1 MTSLNSI
8 SYQAI
13 LRLTIPALI
22 QGLLT
27 TIVFITDRLI
37 LAKYSEVALGSM
49 QISGP
54 IGWISTTLFGSVT
67 VGMASFI
74 GRSWGAKKNDET
86 ARYLGAGLCLSFL
99 MGLILAGLGMTFTN
113 ELCLLMVS
121 QDSTTPE
128 LRQLAEL
135 YLYYLFPSTPIRIM
149 AGALVSSH
157 QSIGNTKLPMF
168 ATLGAGLINLSVS
181 VVLVHGLFG
190 FPELGVE
197 GAAIGTVS
205 AFAFSFIANLA
216 PIFYRRYA
224 LKLKRP
230 MRTHIAEVAQLS
242 AAAFGERGL
251 YHGAYLIFCAYI
263 GHLGNQAMT
272 VHQALIALESLGF
285 ISSHAFGI
293 ASFTLAAQHIGA
305 GRPEDAL
312 KAVRKTAHLGVLA
325 LTLFAII
332 LIVWSDELIRIFVQS
347 NEAIALG
354 ALCLMLVAYAQ
365 PLMVITD
372 IFSGAHRGRE
382 TQKLPW
388 SPRLLV
394 R

>member
-54 IGWISTTLFGSVT
+54 IGWISTTLFGSFT

-135 YLYYLFPSTPIRIM
+135 YLYYLFPSTPIQIM

-216 PIFYRRYA
+216 PFLPSICAQAEASNADSYCRSCPTIGGSLRRA
-224 LKLKRP
+224 GSVSWRLFDILRLH
-230 MRTHIAEVAQLS
+230 RTLRQ
-242 AAAFGERGL
+242 
-251 YHGAYLIFCAYI
+251 
-263 GHLGNQAMT
+263 
-272 VHQALIALESLGF
+272 
-285 ISSHAFGI
+285 SSDD
-293 ASFTLAAQHIGA
+293 
-305 GRPEDAL
+305 R
-312 KAVRKTAHLGVLA
+312 
-325 LTLFAII
+325 
-332 LIVWSDELIRIFVQS
+332 
-347 NEAIALG
+347 
-354 ALCLMLVAYAQ
+354 
-365 PLMVITD
+365 
-372 IFSGAHRGRE
+372 
-382 TQKLPW
+382 
-388 SPRLLV
+388 SPSPDSP
-394 R
+394 